1 MKKKIAVSYLGVKD
15 IPLLLLELTKTDA
28 DYIHCDV
35 MDGRYVKGKTM
46 PFEDIIDI
54 GKYTKK
60 RLDVHLMV
68 KKPLKFIDDYATL
81 NAETISFHLNI
92 KNDIN
97 ECLDRIEMYGLK
109 KGLVINPDQDIKLLE
124 PYLERIDNIIVMTV
138 VPGLPG
144 QKLLPSTIE
153 TLNKLKEIITKKKLN
168 ITLEVDGG
176 ITVENVN
183 LVKNADIIVSGSTI
197 TKSSD
202 YQKTISALRK

>member
-81 NAETISFHLNI
+81 NAETICFHLNI

-109 KGLVINPDQDIKLLE
+109 KGLVANYTAIK
-124 PYLERIDNIIVMTV
+124 
-138 VPGLPG
+138 
-144 QKLLPSTIE
+144 K
-153 TLNKLKEIITKKKLN
+153 
-168 ITLEVDGG
+168 
-176 ITVENVN
+176 
-183 LVKNADIIVSGSTI
+183 
-197 TKSSD
+197 
-202 YQKTISALRK
+202 